1 MRIFSQIK
9 NFFTPEPEIDFQLAL
24 REETFSR
31 NYEKAASLYQKAVD
45 RGHSKAKYF
54 LAIMYLDGRGVN
66 KDISKAI
73 ELLTEASDAGYDK
86 AKKMLSDIKTG
97 KYVIL

>member
-1 MRIFSQIK
+1 MSIFSQIK

-31 NYEKAASLYQKAVD
+31 NYEKAAWLYQKAVD
-45 RGHSKAKYF
+45 RGHYKAKCF

-66 KDISKAI
+66 KDINKAI
-73 ELLTEASDAGYDK
+73 ELLTESSNAGYDK
-86 AKKMLSDIKTG
+86 AKKLLSDIKTG
-97 KYVIL
+97 KNIIP